1 MAKMVDPIAFNI
13 GGIAIRW
20 YGLLISISIVLGIL
34 IAYRLAKY
42 RDENPEEVL
51 NFAPL
56 GLLLSLVGTRLVHVL
71 VNWGHFVRHP
81 LEIIAIWRGGFA
93 IHGVILGGVAA
104 LVIYAYVRKL
114 NFWRWADI
122 LSPPLVLGQ
131 AIGRWGNFFNQEAFG
146 YPTDLPWKIFIDPAH
161 RPPGY
166 EEFSYF
172 HPTFLYES
180 ILNFVL
186 FLVLIYLHRLSQRG
200 KRLRDGTIFI
210 VYGLSYAV
218 YRTVIEFLRVDSVFV
233 EGIRVVHLINLVGI
247 VIFVALYLLVV
258 ARKRA

>member
-1 MAKMVDPIAFNI
+1 MVDPIAFEI

-20 YGLLISISIVLGIL
+20 YGLLISISILLGIF

-42 RDENPEEVL
+42 RGENPEEVL

-56 GLLLSLVGTRLVHVL
+56 GLLLGLVGTRLVHVL

-93 IHGVILGGVAA
+93 IHGAILGGVVA

-122 LSPPLVLGQ
+122 LSPSLVLGQ

-186 FLVLIYLHRLSQRG
+186 FLVLLYLHRLSQRG
-200 KRLRDGTIFI
+200 KTLRDGTIFI
-210 VYGLSYAV
+210 IYGISYAV
-218 YRTVIEFLRVDSVFV
+218 YRTAIEFLRVDSVFV
-233 EGIRVVHLINLVGI
+233 GGIRVVHLLNFVGI
-247 VIFVALYLLVV
+247 AIFLALYFLMV